1 MKKLMYDHYRQSN
14 GYDEEEIKKVRENIT
29 WMDILAII
37 IAQLQIIMPLVLIF
51 SGIMWVVLHIL
62 L

>member
-1 MKKLMYDHYRQSN
+1 MYDHYRQSN

-51 SGIMWVVLHIL
+51 SGIMWVGLRIL